1 MIGQTISHYRVIEKL
16 GGGGMGIVYKAEDLK
31 LHRFVALK
39 FLPDEIAKDAQA
51 LARFQREAQAASA
64 LNHPNICM
72 VFEIDEREG
81 QHFIAM
87 EFLDGLTLKNRIAGR
102 PLDTELILSL
112 AIEIADA
119 LDAAHSEGIIHR
131 DIKPANI
138 FITKRGHAKVLDFGL
153 AKVMPVGSRG
163 FEAAGAT
170 IQETAMTEA
179 HLTSPGSTL
188 GTVAYMSPE
197 QVRARELDARSDLFS
212 FGAVLYEMAT
222 GTLPFRGES
231 SGVISH
237 EILDRDPVPAVR
249 LNPDLPPKL
258 EDVINKA
265 LEKDRELRYQHAAD
279 MGADLKRLRRETE
292 SRQGARASSGSVA
305 AIQESGSPVTPR
317 PSSASGSSGIQVR
330 SPSQSSSASVAA
342 AVDKAPAASTQDR
355 SYAKIAGVVAAV
367 AVVVLAAWFWFVR
380 QRSAPVVVTAS
391 QKTVAVLPLQN
402 LGSDKDVDF
411 LRLALADEIA
421 TALSY
426 VRSLSIRPFATTSK
440 YDSPT
445 VDLQEAGK
453 AMHVTDVVTGH
464 YMKQGDQIQITL
476 EAVDVADN
484 RALWRDTMTV
494 AAADMIAMRSQITA
508 KVRQGLVQALGAG
521 ADSGDAGTHPKN
533 EEAYD
538 LYLRSI
544 ALPHDSLPNKDAIAM
559 LERAVGLDPSYA
571 PAWGYLGVRY
581 HYDGAYANG
590 GEAMRKRSDAA
601 LERAISLD
609 PNYIFAAA
617 WLITNRVEQSELA
630 KAYQDAKALVAR
642 HPENAEARFALAYV
656 LRYGGGVEESA
667 HECDAALSLDS
678 GNFMLRSCSF
688 TFDQLG
694 NYARAMDF
702 LQLDAGSAWASA
714 NIMRHYI
721 REGKF
726 AQAKEIGKK
735 FKDGM
740 GFGMMTACIENP
752 SSPDVAFRARGEAA
766 SRLADPDP
774 EPRYIVAADLLFC
787 GQKDEAVQLLKS
799 SIAGHFCAYTG
810 LQNDSAWAKLRGT
823 PEFAELISAA
833 KKCRDDF
840 ISETSRAAH

>member
-1 MIGQTISHYRVIEKL
+1 MIGQTISHYRIVEKL
-16 GGGGMGIVYKAEDLK
+16 GGGGMGVVYKAEDTT

-39 FLPDEIAKDAQA
+39 FLPDDVGKDAQA

-64 LNHPNICM
+64 LNHPNICTIY
-72 VFEIDEREG
+72 EIG
-81 QHFIAM
+81 QADGHPFIVM
-87 EFLDGLTLKNRIAGR
+87 EFLDGVTLKHRITGR
-102 PLDTELILSL
+102 PIETDVLLGL

-119 LDAAHSEGIIHR
+119 LDAAHAEGIVHR

-153 AKVMPVGSRG
+153 AKVMP
-163 FEAAGAT
+163 AAGRGSDAAGT
-170 IQETAMTEA
+170 TAQETLNQE

-197 QVRARELDARSDLFS
+197 QVRAKELDARSDLFS

-237 EILDRDPVPAVR
+237 EILDRDPVAAVR

-258 EDVINKA
+258 EDIINKA

-279 MGADLKRLRRETE
+279 MRADLKRLKRETE
-292 SRQGARASSGSVA
+292 SRHGVAASSGTVA
-305 AIQESGSPVTPR
+305 AAGESGAQVAAPP
-317 PSSASGSSGIQVR
+317 PSSGSGSSPALAPSASSSAASGSQ
-330 SPSQSSSASVAA
+330 
-342 AVDKAPAASTQDR
+342 APAASSQNR
-355 SYAKIAGVVAAV
+355 SYWKIGGTIAGIIGA
-367 AVVVLAAWFWFVR
+367 AVVVLAALFWLFNR
-380 QRSAPVVVTAS
+380 RTAPVVVTAS

-402 LGSDKDVDF
+402 LSSDKDVDF

-445 VDLQEAGK
+445 LDLQEAGK

-464 YMKQGDQIQITL
+464 FMKEGDQLQITL

-484 RALWRDTMTV
+484 RTLWRDTMTV
-494 AAADMIAMRSQITA
+494 SSPDMIAMRNQITS
-508 KVRQGLVQALGAG
+508 KVRQGLVPALGAG
-521 ADSGDAGTHPKN
+521 ADSGEAGTHPKN

-559 LERAVGLDPSYA
+559 LERAVGLDPNYA
-571 PAWGYLGVRY
+571 PAWTYLGVRY
-581 HYDGAYANG
+581 HYDAAYSNG
-590 GEAMRKRSDAA
+590 GEAMRQRSNAA

-609 PNYIFAAA
+609 PNYIFAVA
-617 WLITNRVEQSELA
+617 WLITNRVEENESA

-642 HPENAEARFALAYV
+642 HPENAQAHFALSYV
-656 LRYGGGVEESA
+656 LRYGGALEESA
-667 HECDAALSLDS
+667 HECEAALSLDS
-678 GNFMLRSCSF
+678 GNFMLRGCSF

-694 NYARAMDF
+694 NYARARDF
-702 LQLDAGSAWASA
+702 LQLDAGSEWAAANLTRHYLRDGKVAQARDTAQKRGDDLETRMLEACMDDPSSA
-714 NIMRHYI
+714 NAANLA
-721 REGKF
+721 REF
-726 AQAKEIGKK
+726 AAQ
-735 FKDGM
+735 
-740 GFGMMTACIENP
+740 
-752 SSPDVAFRARGEAA
+752 V
-766 SRLADPDP
+766 LADPDP
-774 EPRYIVAADLLFC
+774 EVSYWVADDLAFC
-787 GQKDEAVQLLKS
+787 GQRDLALRLLKNS
-799 SIAGHFCAYTG
+799 VAGHYCAYQG
-810 LQNDSAWAKLRGT
+810 LQTEPLFAKLRSS
-823 PEFAELISAA
+823 PEFAQLLSAA
-833 KKCRDDF
+833 KQCRDDF
-840 ISETSRAAH
+840 LAQRSQAAH